1 MHGFQKFRSKLSSS
15 FNSIFYE
22 LFEGSSFN
30 ENCNQVKKKKKK
42 KETKQKN
49 NSTQAESKVLGQGPA
64 QL

>member
-30 ENCNQVKKKKKK
+30 ENCNQVKKKKK
-42 KETKQKN
+42 ETKQKN

>member
-1 MHGFQKFRSKLSSS
+1 MKTAIKL
-15 FNSIFYE
+15 
-22 LFEGSSFN
+22 
-30 ENCNQVKKKKKK
+30 KKK